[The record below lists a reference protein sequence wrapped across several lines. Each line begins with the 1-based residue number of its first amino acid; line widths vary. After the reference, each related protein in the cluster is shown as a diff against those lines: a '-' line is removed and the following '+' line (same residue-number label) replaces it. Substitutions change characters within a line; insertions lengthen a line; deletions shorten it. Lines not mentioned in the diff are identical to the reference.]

1 MSARVEPRKPGGFNE
16 YLPEE
21 QIAYNKLRDIIRR
34 TYESHGFSPV
44 ETPDIELTEVL
55 LAKGGGETEKEVYT
69 FTREGSKTSLTLRY
83 DLTVPLARYVAE
95 HESDLIFPFRRYQ
108 MGRVH
113 RAERQQK
120 GRYREFEQNDIDV
133 IGSSSPVVD
142 AELPAIINDIFE
154 KFNFGEFTIKIN
166 NRKILIGYF
175 ETIGVGT
182 VSAEVLRLVDKID
195 KISNAEFKQQ
205 LTALG
210 LTKKQLEDV
219 EDFTSI
225 KGDNQTVLGWLKRVP
240 AQTETLKQGIDELEA
255 VLAAL
260 AEMQMPAKRVQVDL
274 KIARGLDYYTGTVYE
289 TILDDYPKL
298 GSVCSG
304 GRYDNL
310 ADNYTKTSMPGVGI
324 SIGLSRLF
332 AQLKEIEGLIPITQK
347 SPANIVVMP
356 LGKEQ
361 QGYALRVAKLL
372 RESSHSVLVYSEED
386 AMKKKLRYANRM
398 GFKYMLIIGEDEVK
412 SQTVTIKNMHEREE
426 KNVRLEKVVEF
437 MPMP

>member
-1 MSARVEPRKPGGFNE
+1 MSARVEPRRPGGFNE

-95 HESDLIFPFRRYQ
+95 HESDIVFPFRRYQ

-133 IGSSSPVVD
+133 IGSYSPVVD
-142 AELPAIINDIFE
+142 AELPVIINQIFE
-154 KFNFGEFTIKIN
+154 QFNFGEFTIKIN

-175 ETIGVGT
+175 ETIGVGS
-182 VSAEVLRLVDKID
+182 VGSDVLRVVDKID
-195 KISNAEFKQQ
+195 KITNAEFKQQ
-205 LTALG
+205 LAGLG
-210 LTKKQLEDV
+210 LSEKQVEYV
-219 EDFTSI
+219 EDFTSV
-225 KGDNQTVLGWLKRVP
+225 KGDNQTILGWLKRISSP
-240 AQTETLKQGIDELEA
+240 TDTLKEGIEELEA
-255 VLAAL
+255 VLKAL
-260 AEMQMPAKRVQVDL
+260 AEMDIPTKRVQVDL

-289 TILDDYPKL
+289 TMLDDYPSL

-310 ADNYTKTSMPGVGI
+310 AGHYTKTAMPGVGI

-332 AQLKEIEGLIPITQK
+332 SQLKEIDGLISFTQK
-347 SPANIVVMP
+347 SPANIVVMS
-356 LGKEQ
+356 LSKEQ
-361 QGYALRVAKLL
+361 QGYAFKVASVLRQA
-372 RESSHSVLVYSEED
+372 EHSVVLYAEED

-398 GFKYMLIIGEDEVK
+398 GFKYMLLIGEDEVK
-412 SQTVTIKNMHEREE
+412 SQTVTVKNMHERQE
-426 KNVRLEKVVEF
+426 KSIRFEKLVEYMA
-437 MPMP
+437 MP